1 MAKYIRATQ
10 KQFIK
15 RGAWRQNYPQHGQGV
30 DKGQLCIGDATH
42 LSF

>member
-30 DKGQLCIGDATH
+30 IQLYEKTH
-42 LSF
+42 EGEEI